1 MHKRQPELKVAD
13 ISKLLG
19 ERWRNMGPS
28 QRAKYEAKAAADKER
43 WEKEMKAYKPSY
55 KPYKRPPFKVG
66 KLFGREGKVEGGAK
80 FLSEKVQWGDVL
92 LRLFLNPLRRAHN
105 EKPYRHVV
113 DVMLQDLRNFS
124 SNFTFVQYNRIGL
137 QDRGSEEW
145 RYNKLGDCVSI
156 GNGPMLGKIW
166 AIFQTAGLF
175 RARGFW
181 EKELEAWVIVRLFE
195 TCPLDDAEPQH
206 PFTKDSML
214 ERQRPFQK
222 VIAKVRSDIAP
233 PMGAKGFPVGY
244 DLVRAS
250 TLKGGIPFE
259 CTTQRN
265 SREEGFIHPL
275 MKPC

>member
-1 MHKRQPELKVAD
+1 MLLFIMILDEAAARQLVLRIGKDEVEAERAE
-13 ISKLLG
+13 G
-19 ERWRNMGPS
+19 ERE
-28 QRAKYEAKAAADKER
+28 Q
-43 WEKEMKAYKPSY
+43 
-55 KPYKRPPFKVG
+55 
-66 KLFGREGKVEGGAK
+66 
-80 FLSEKVQWGDVL
+80 
-92 LRLFLNPLRRAHN
+92 
-105 EKPYRHVV
+105 
-113 DVMLQDLRNFS
+113 
-124 SNFTFVQYNRIGL
+124 
-137 QDRGSEEW
+137 
-145 RYNKLGDCVSI
+145 
-156 GNGPMLGKIW
+156 
-166 AIFQTAGLF
+166 
-175 RARGFW
+175 
-181 EKELEAWVIVRLFE
+181 EAWVIVRLFE

-233 PMGAKGFPVGY
+233 PMDAKGFPVGY